1 MSCRRNRDETVYKF
15 GQRYSG
21 TKTRH
26 GTPQDYRVLL
36 QRCLER
42 GELFRDPE
50 FPCTSGSVFGQKR
63 PRFNVVWKRP
73 SEITE
78 DPAFVTEGFSRF
90 DAQQGSL
97 GNCWIV
103 ASISSLTLHEDLF
116 DNVVPRGQSFAEG
129 EYAGIF
135 HFRLWKANR
144 WIDVVVDDRLP
155 FSEDH
160 GCLVFMT
167 SSATQEF
174 WSALLEKA
182 YAKLHGGYAS
192 LEGGTGAEALET
204 LTGGIAEEVRCDGI
218 QDDFFNIVRKAL
230 ERKSLITCSITR
242 DGETAEGLVGL
253 HEYSVTGAE
262 KVYMEDGE
270 VNLIRIRNPHGPVSG
285 EWRGAWSDRSSVW
298 AAIDE
303 EQKDL
308 LNLVVREDGEFW
320 ISEEDFLQH
329 FHLIDICHLDPGSLT
344 LESSDEGCEKVWQVA
359 KFEGS
364 WVPGFTAGG
373 SGKWFSTNPQYMV
386 TLQEPVKD
394 DMCTVIVALLQKNR
408 RWIQSHDEMW
418 LPISFFIYQVEDLDG
433 CPRPLTDEQLNAD
446 WEVGRCERYTQCRQ
460 VTRRLRLPP
469 GNFCVVPATDYA
481 DEPGD
486 FLLRVYTDTAS
497 SCREH
502 DEETIA
508 MRERLHAVNGVDEEA
523 GDFAGDG
530 ANGETGEDIKDV
542 FDEYASDDWTINS
555 VTLKAVLANLSPPGG
570 SFLDFPLD
578 ICRSMVAL
586 VDDDYT
592 GTLTFNEFSQLY
604 KVIVELKDAFLSED
618 GSGYGQ
624 VSGDNLRSLLR
635 TTGFSVNQQI
645 LKILALRC
653 GHKQRISLTD
663 FIGFAVKLRY
673 MIGVYDHL
681 YPDDERRAA
690 LSLNEWL
697 AYTMYC

>member
-1 MSCRRNRDETVYKF
+1 MSGRRNQGAMVYKF
-15 GQRYSG
+15 GQRFSG
-21 TKTRH
+21 TRSRR
-26 GTPQDYRVLL
+26 GSSQDYRDLL
-36 QRCLER
+36 QQCLER
-42 GELFRDPE
+42 GQLFRDPE
-50 FPCTSGSVFGQKR
+50 FPCTQESVFGQKR
-63 PRFNVVWKRP
+63 PRFDVVWKRP
-73 SEITE
+73 FEIT
-78 DPAFVTEGFSRF
+78 DVPAFVTEGFSRF

-97 GNCWIV
+97 GNCWVV

-116 DNVVPRGQSFAEG
+116 NSVVPQGQSFAEG

-155 FSEDH
+155 YSEDH

-167 SSATQEF
+167 SSTTHEF

-204 LTGGIAEEVRCDGI
+204 LTGGIAEEVRCESI
-218 QDDFFNIVRKAL
+218 REDFFNIVRKAL

-242 DGETAEGLVGL
+242 EGESAEGLVGL

-262 KVYMEDGE
+262 KVYVEEDE
-270 VNLIRIRNPHGPVSG
+270 VSLIRIRNPHGPVSG
-285 EWRGAWSDRSSVW
+285 EWRGAWSDGSSEW

-303 EQKDL
+303 EQRDL
-308 LNLVVREDGEFW
+308 FGLVVREDGEFW

-329 FHLIDICHLDPGSLT
+329 FHLIDICHLDPRSLT
-344 LESSDEGCEKVWQVA
+344 REDSDEGGQRMWQVA

-373 SGKWFSTNPQYMV
+373 SGEWLYTNPQYMV
-386 TLQEPVKD
+386 TLHEPAED
-394 DMCTVIVALLQKNR
+394 DVCTVIVALLQKNR
-408 RWIQSHDEMW
+408 RWLQSHDEMW
-418 LPISFFIYQVEDLDG
+418 LPIGFSVYQVEDPDS
-433 CPRPLTDEQLNAD
+433 CPRPLTDDQLNGD
-446 WEVGRCERYTQCRQ
+446 LEVGRCEQYTQCRQ

-469 GNFCVVPATDYA
+469 GNFCIVPATYHA

-486 FLLRVYTDTAS
+486 FLLRIYTDTAS

-502 DEETIA
+502 DEDA
-508 MRERLHAVNGVDEEA
+508 ADVRERLHAANGVDEEA
-523 GDFAGDG
+523 WDVAGDEVEC
-530 ANGETGEDIKDV
+530 ETNEELRDA
-542 FDEYASDDWTINS
+542 FDEYASDDETINS
-555 VTLKAVLANLSPPGG
+555 VALKAVLANLTPPGG

-578 ICRSMVAL
+578 VCRSMVAL

-592 GTLTFNEFSQLY
+592 GTLTFKEFSHLY
-604 KVIVELKDAFLSED
+604 KFIEELED
-618 GSGYGQ
+618 TFTSDENYKGGH
-624 VSGDNLRSLLR
+624 VSADNLRSLLR
-635 TTGFSVNQQI
+635 TAGYSVNQHT

-653 GHKQRISLTD
+653 GRKKRIFLPD
-663 FIGFAVKLRY
+663 FIGFAVKLKY
-673 MIGVYDHL
+673 MTGVYDHL
-681 YPDDERRAA
+681 YPDEEQRAA

-697 AYTMYC
+697 TCTMYC